1 MALLKHS
8 SRAIFVMF
16 SADPNFLDDRLHKNS
31 KPNVDRIITS
41 TPSTRWK
48 PRMKKSLYAACQSAR
63 SVYALAAIIALV
75 IASTAAPNRAEE
87 PGGILRG
94 TPVTPGTIP
103 GGLTPAI
110 GVPVA
115 PTLEFRNIS
124 VTNYGFYIAAYKVS
138 YTIKSTPQVLD
149 SGKIGRGKNFS
160 FSIPSTASNIQIDG
174 GIYTNFTQPEPVFR
188 KRLDR
193 LDTNLCLT
201 LVGGDIIPQIK
212 TCN

>member
-1 MALLKHS
+1 MMKLLS
-8 SRAIFVMF
+8 VR
-16 SADPNFLDDRLHKNS
+16 P
-31 KPNVDRIITS
+31 
-41 TPSTRWK
+41 
-48 PRMKKSLYAACQSAR
+48 SAR
-63 SVYALAAIIALV
+63 SISAIVASLAIA
-75 IASTAAPNRAEE
+75 IASTAAPSLAEA

-94 TPVTPGTIP
+94 TPVTPDTIP

-124 VTNYGFYIAAYKVS
+124 VTNYGFYIAGYKVS
-138 YTIKSTPQVLD
+138 YTLKSTTQVLD
-149 SGKIGRGKNFS
+149 SDRIGRGGKFT
-160 FSIPSTASNIQIDG
+160 FRIPSTASNIQING

-188 KRLDR
+188 KQLDR

-201 LVGGDIIPQIK
+201 LVGGENIPQIK